1 MVRWFFLSVFRELHS
16 WNVQMNEMPICALRV
31 ERECA
36 WQAFA
41 HRRGDPGPCQ
51 RRMCVGLT
59 NWSLFGSESPYLP
72 CQQNLLSLVLAL
84 NGECSV
90 DKGRW
95 SGRGCLAA
103 AWELVF

>member
-1 MVRWFFLSVFRELHS
+1 MVQWFSLSAFRELHS

-31 ERECA
+31 EGECS
-36 WQAFA
+36 WQAFV

-51 RRMCVGLT
+51 RRLWEGLT
-59 NWSLFGSESPYLP
+59 KWSLCGSESPYLP
-72 CQQNLLSLVLAL
+72 WQQNPLSLTLAL

-95 SGRGCLAA
+95 SGS
-103 AWELVF
+103 